1 MSDSN
6 DHPPANR
13 SALADFVSNLI
24 LRPQSMVVLDTI
36 ALIAGI
42 VTILYATLRFTNII
56 GTQSFIEDCSFT
68 VDVFEGMADIFV
80 FYGVALESRSHLIRA
95 VFKGDEA
102 DKLELNGVS
111 EHTGIVLVVL
121 GLMLELAA
129 HFGIL
134 AEDIK
139 VADWTLIPLCVFG
152 LIIVAITLHQLR
164 IHLFSVLRAIK
175 NQPASTDSNGADTP
189 PND

>member
-1 MSDSN
+1 MSEPE
-6 DHPPANR
+6 HQPPANR
-13 SALADFVSNLI
+13 SALADFVSHLI
-24 LRPQSMVVLDTI
+24 LRPQSMVVLDVF
-36 ALIAGI
+36 ALTAGI
-42 VTILYATLRFTNII
+42 VTIIYAILRFTNVI

-80 FYGVALESRSHLIRA
+80 FYGVALESRAHLIKA
-95 VFKGDEA
+95 VFKGEAA

-129 HFGIL
+129 HFGLI

-139 VADWTLIPLCVFG
+139 VADWTLIPLCIFG
-152 LIIVAITLHQLR
+152 LIVVAITLHQLR
-164 IHLFSVLRAIK
+164 IHLVSVLKALK
-175 NQPASTDSNGADTP
+175 NQSN
-189 PND
+189 